1 MPEQANRALNDRC
14 AGSQRDSLVEVTRV
28 VHYPGMSDLAK
39 RIIGHYEQHALTWD
53 RDRQNSPWNDKGWH
67 DRFVEVLPKRAMV
80 LDLGCGGGRPV
91 AQHLAEAGL
100 KVVGVDSSPAMISLC
115 RSRLPDH
122 EWIVADMRTL
132 SLARRF
138 DGILAWDSYFHLS
151 YDDQKQMFDVFKAH
165 ASSHATL
172 MFNTGP
178 MFGEAIGNY
187 RGDPLYH
194 ASLDLTE
201 YEALIAESGFQV
213 INHAVNDPQAGG
225 RTVWLNQSR
234 ALV

>member
-1 MPEQANRALNDRC
+1 VARRQNRDQDRHGT
-14 AGSQRDSLVEVTRV
+14 GSQSDSLVEVTGV
-28 VHYPGMSDLAK
+28 VHHSGMSDLAK
-39 RIIGHYEQHALTWD
+39 RIVGHYERHALAWD
-53 RDRQNSPWNDKGWH
+53 GDRQNSPWNDKSWH
-67 DRFVEVLPKRAMV
+67 DLFIELLPKRAMV

-115 RSRLPDH
+115 RS
-122 EWIVADMRTL
+122 
-132 SLARRF
+132 
-138 DGILAWDSYFHLS
+138 ILAWDSYFHLS

-194 ASLDLTE
+194 ASLDVTE
-201 YEALIAESGFQV
+201 YEALIAKSGFEV
-213 INHAVNDPQAGG
+213 IEHAVNDPRAGG
-225 RTVWLNQSR
+225 RTVWLTQSR
-234 ALV
+234 ASV

>member
-1 MPEQANRALNDRC
+1 
-14 AGSQRDSLVEVTRV
+14 VEVTDV
-28 VHYPGMSDLAK
+28 VHHSGMSDLAK
-39 RIIGHYEQHALTWD
+39 RIVGHYERHVLAWD
-53 RDRQNSPWNDKGWH
+53 GDRQNSSWNDKSWH
-67 DRFVEVLPKRAMV
+67 DRFIEVLPEKAMV

-122 EWIVADMRTL
+122 QWIVADMRTL

-151 YDDQKQMFDVFKAH
+151 CDDQKRMFDIFKAH

-172 MFNTGP
+172 MFNTGA

-194 ASLDLTE
+194 ASLDVTE
-201 YEALIAESGFQV
+201 YEALIAKSGFEV
-213 INHAVNDPQAGG
+213 IEHAVNDPRAGG
-225 RTVWLNQSR
+225 RTVWLTQSR
-234 ALV
+234 ASG